1 MADKKIS
8 QLTTATSPVGTEVLP
23 IVQASETKKTTI
35 AELTSGRVVNSI
47 GYTISSNAIVTEAGT
62 SKTLAASDNGKVIY
76 CTSNSAVTINT
87 ASGLGTGF
95 SCVILQG
102 GTGQITIAQGASTTL
117 VSFANLFKTSG
128 QYAMV
133 GIVCPVANTFVLS
146 GSTS

>member
-8 QLTTATSPVGTEVLP
+8 QLNTATTPAGTETLP

-35 AELTSGRVVNSI
+35 ADLTSGRVVNSI

-62 SKTLAASDNGKVIY
+62 SKTLSASDNGKVIY

-87 ASGLGTGF
+87 ATGLGAGF
-95 SCVILQG
+95 SCVVLQG
-102 GTGQITIAQGASTTL
+102 GTGQITFSQGASTTL
-117 VSFANLFKTSG
+117 VSFANLLKSAG

-133 GIVCPVANTFVLS
+133 SLVCPVANTFVLS